1 MMKIIGFCGLPG
13 SGKSTAIE
21 AIEDLG
27 KVVTMG
33 DVIREEAKKRGLEP
47 SGDNLGKIAREL
59 REEGGP
65 EIIAQKC
72 VDWIQSFDTD
82 TVFIDG
88 LRSMHEVKVF
98 RQYWDFP
105 IIAVL
110 LDEELRFERLAKRNR
125 SDDPQTLDA
134 LRSRD
139 LRELGFGL
147 REVIQNA
154 DYKIQNNISEKKF
167 KREVREVV
175 EKILSLK

>member
-1 MMKIIGFCGLPG
+1 MRTIGFCGLPG

-47 SGDNLGKIAREL
+47 SGDNLGKIAKEL
-59 REEGGP
+59 RKEGGP
-65 EIIAQKC
+65 KIIAQKC
-72 VDWIQSFDTD
+72 VDWIQSFDAD

-98 RQYWDFP
+98 RQNWNFP

-110 LDEELRFERLAKRNR
+110 LDEELRFERLAKRSR
-125 SDDPQTLDA
+125 SDDPQTLDE
-134 LRSRD
+134 LRKRD
-139 LRELGFGL
+139 QRELGFGL

-154 DYKIQNNISEKKF
+154 DYKVQNNISETEF
-167 KREVREVV
+167 KQKVRELVT
-175 EKILSLK
+175 KLLSL